1 MRRMWELVLRNTK
14 MYFKDMGIM
23 FLTSLITPA
32 ILLILFMTFL
42 GSIYKNSFVSAIP
55 NGLEVS
61 DKLINGLVAGQL
73 SSAMLATSCVTVA
86 FCSNLLMVQ
95 DRANGTRKDLIVS
108 PIKKTTL
115 GLSYFLASILSTL
128 IVNFAATMICF
139 IYIGCMGWFLS
150 VGEALLAIL
159 DVILLTLFGV
169 SLASCIN
176 YFLNTQGQAGA
187 VGTIISS
194 CYGFVCGAYMPISS
208 YGKGLQNFMAFLPG
222 TYGTSLI
229 RNHMMNGVLDSLSEQ
244 LPSEAIKA
252 MKDSVDVNLYFFDNS
267 VEVWQMYLILL
278 SFIVLFIALYLV
290 FVKFIK
296 RREN

>member
-14 MYFKDMGIM
+14 MYFKDMGM

-128 IVNFAATMICF
+128 IVNLTATIICF

-187 VGTIISS
+187 VGTIVSS

-229 RNHMMNGVLDSLSEQ
+229 RNHMMNGALDSLSEQ

>member
-14 MYFKDMGIM
+14 MYFKDMGM
-23 FLTSLITPA
+23 FLTSLIIPA

-55 NGLEVS
+55 KGLEVS

-128 IVNFAATMICF
+128 IVNLTATMICF

-187 VGTIISS
+187 VGTIVSS

-222 TYGTSLI
+222 TYGTGLI
-229 RNHMMNGVLDSLSEQ
+229 RNHMMNGALDSLSKQ

-252 MKDSVDVNLYFFDNS
+252 MKDSVDVNLYFFDNG

-290 FVKFIK
+290 FVKFVK

>member
-1 MRRMWELVLRNTK
+1 MRRMCELVLRNTK
-14 MYFKDMGIM
+14 MYFKDMGM

-42 GSIYKNSFVSAIP
+42 GTVYKDSFVSAIP
-55 NGLEVS
+55 KELEVS

-128 IVNFAATMICF
+128 IVNLTATMICF

-176 YFLNTQGQAGA
+176 YFLNTQGQASA
-187 VGTIISS
+187 VGTIVSS

-208 YGKGLQNFMAFLPG
+208 YGKGLQNLMAFLPG

-229 RNHMMNGVLDSLSEQ
+229 RNHMMNGALDSLSEQ

-267 VEVWQMYLILL
+267 VEVWEMYLILL

>member
-14 MYFKDMGIM
+14 MYFKDMGM

-55 NGLEVS
+55 KGLEVS

-128 IVNFAATMICF
+128 IVNLTATMICF

-187 VGTIISS
+187 VGTIVSS

-208 YGKGLQNFMAFLPG
+208 YGKGLQNFMAFSPG

-229 RNHMMNGVLDSLSEQ
+229 RNHMMNGALDSLSEQ
-244 LPSEAIKA
+244 LPAEAIKA
-252 MKDSVDVNLYFFDNS
+252 MKDSVDVNLYFFENS

>member
-1 MRRMWELVLRNTK
+1 M
-14 MYFKDMGIM
+14 
-23 FLTSLITPA
+23 
-32 ILLILFMTFL
+32 
-42 GSIYKNSFVSAIP
+42 
-55 NGLEVS
+55 S

-128 IVNFAATMICF
+128 IVNLTATMICF

-176 YFLNTQGQAGA
+176 YFLNTQGQASA
-187 VGTIISS
+187 VGTIVSS

-208 YGKGLQNFMAFLPG
+208 YGKGLQNLMAFLPG

-229 RNHMMNGVLDSLSEQ
+229 RNHMMNGALDSLSEQ

>member
-1 MRRMWELVLRNTK
+1 MRRMCELVLRNTK
-14 MYFKDMGIM
+14 MYFKDMGM

-95 DRANGTRKDLIVS
+95 DRASGTGKDLIVS

-128 IVNFAATMICF
+128 IVNLTATIICF

-187 VGTIISS
+187 VGTIVSS

-229 RNHMMNGVLDSLSEQ
+229 RNHMMNGALDSLSEQ

>member
-14 MYFKDMGIM
+14 MYFKDMGM

-128 IVNFAATMICF
+128 IVNLAATVICF

-187 VGTIISS
+187 VGTIVSS

>member
-1 MRRMWELVLRNTK
+1 MRRMCELVLRNTK
-14 MYFKDMGIM
+14 MYFKDMGM

-42 GSIYKNSFVSAIP
+42 GSIYKDSFVSAIP
-55 NGLEVS
+55 KGLEVS

-128 IVNFAATMICF
+128 IVNLTATMICF

-176 YFLNTQGQAGA
+176 YFLNTQGQASA
-187 VGTIISS
+187 VGTIVSS

-208 YGKGLQNFMAFLPG
+208 YGKGLRNLMAFLPG

-229 RNHMMNGVLDSLSEQ
+229 RNHMMNGALDSLSEQ

>member
-14 MYFKDMGIM
+14 MYFKDMGM

-42 GSIYKNSFVSAIP
+42 GSIYKDSFVSAIP
-55 NGLEVS
+55 KGLEVS
-61 DKLINGLVAGQL
+61 DKLISGLVAGQL

-128 IVNFAATMICF
+128 IVNLTATMICF

-176 YFLNTQGQAGA
+176 YFLNTQGQASA
-187 VGTIISS
+187 VGTIVSS

-208 YGKGLQNFMAFLPG
+208 YGKGLQNLMAFLPG
-222 TYGTSLI
+222 TYGNSLI
-229 RNHMMNGVLDSLSEQ
+229 RNHMMNGALDSLSEQ

>member
-1 MRRMWELVLRNTK
+1 MRRMCELVLRNTK
-14 MYFKDMGIM
+14 MYFKDMGM

-42 GSIYKNSFVSAIP
+42 GSIYKDSFVSAIP
-55 NGLEVS
+55 KGLEVS
-61 DKLINGLVAGQL
+61 DKLISGLVAGQL

-128 IVNFAATMICF
+128 IVNLAATMICF

-176 YFLNTQGQAGA
+176 YFLNTQGQASA
-187 VGTIISS
+187 VGTIVSS

-208 YGKGLQNFMAFLPG
+208 YGKGLQNLMAFLPG

-229 RNHMMNGVLDSLSEQ
+229 RNHMMNGALYSLSEQ

>member
-14 MYFKDMGIM
+14 MYFKDMGM

-128 IVNFAATMICF
+128 IVNLTATMICF

-187 VGTIISS
+187 VGTIVSS

-222 TYGTSLI
+222 NYGTGLI
-229 RNHMMNGVLDSLSEQ
+229 RNHMMNGALDSLSEQ

>member
-14 MYFKDMGIM
+14 MYFKDMGM

-128 IVNFAATMICF
+128 IVNLTATMICF

-150 VGEALLAIL
+150 VEEALLAIL

-187 VGTIISS
+187 VGTIVSS

-222 TYGTSLI
+222 TYGTGLI
-229 RNHMMNGVLDSLSEQ
+229 RNHMMNGALDSLSEQ
-244 LPSEAIKA
+244 LPAEAIKA

>member
-1 MRRMWELVLRNTK
+1 MRRMCELVLRNTK
-14 MYFKDMGIM
+14 MYFKDMGM

-42 GSIYKNSFVSAIP
+42 GSIYKDSFVSAIP
-55 NGLEVS
+55 KGLEVS

-128 IVNFAATMICF
+128 IVNLTATMICF

-176 YFLNTQGQAGA
+176 YFLNTQGQASA
-187 VGTIISS
+187 VGTIVSS

-208 YGKGLQNFMAFLPG
+208 YGKGLQNLMAFLPG

-229 RNHMMNGVLDSLSEQ
+229 RNHMMNGALDSLSEQ
-244 LPSEAIKA
+244 LPSEAINA

-296 RREN
+296 KRET

>member
-1 MRRMWELVLRNTK
+1 MRRMWELMLRNTK
-14 MYFKDMGIM
+14 MYFKDMGM

-55 NGLEVS
+55 KGLEVS

-95 DRANGTRKDLIVS
+95 DRANGIRKDLIVS

-128 IVNFAATMICF
+128 IVNLAATMICF
-139 IYIGCMGWFLS
+139 IYIGCTGWFLS

-187 VGTIISS
+187 VGTIVSS

-229 RNHMMNGVLDSLSEQ
+229 RNHMMNGALDSLSEQ

-290 FVKFIK
+290 FVKFIR

>member
-1 MRRMWELVLRNTK
+1 MRRMCELVLRNTK
-14 MYFKDMGIM
+14 MYFKDMGM

-42 GSIYKNSFVSAIP
+42 GTIYKDSFVSAIP
-55 NGLEVS
+55 KGLEVS

-128 IVNFAATMICF
+128 IVNLTATTICF

-176 YFLNTQGQAGA
+176 YFLNTQGQASA
-187 VGTIISS
+187 VGTIVSS

-208 YGKGLQNFMAFLPG
+208 YGKGLQNLMAFLPG

-229 RNHMMNGVLDSLSEQ
+229 RNHMMNGALDSLSEQ

>member
-1 MRRMWELVLRNTK
+1 MRRMCELVLRNTK
-14 MYFKDMGIM
+14 MYFKDMGM

-42 GSIYKNSFVSAIP
+42 GSIYKDSFVSAIP
-55 NGLEVS
+55 KGLEVS

-95 DRANGTRKDLIVS
+95 DRANGTRRDLIVS

-128 IVNFAATMICF
+128 IVNLTATMICF

-176 YFLNTQGQAGA
+176 YFLNTQGQASA
-187 VGTIISS
+187 VGTIVSS

-208 YGKGLQNFMAFLPG
+208 YGKGLQNLMAFLPG

-229 RNHMMNGVLDSLSEQ
+229 RNHMMNGALDFLSEQ

>member
-14 MYFKDMGIM
+14 MYFKDMGM

-128 IVNFAATMICF
+128 IVNLTATMICF

-187 VGTIISS
+187 VGTIVSS

-222 TYGTSLI
+222 TYGTGLI

-290 FVKFIK
+290 FVKFVK

>member
-14 MYFKDMGIM
+14 MYFKDMGM

-42 GSIYKNSFVSAIP
+42 RSIYKNSFVSAIP
-55 NGLEVS
+55 KGLEVS

-128 IVNFAATMICF
+128 IVNLTATMICF

-187 VGTIISS
+187 VGTIVSS

-229 RNHMMNGVLDSLSEQ
+229 RNHMMNGALDSLSEQ
-244 LPSEAIKA
+244 LPAEAIKA

>member
-14 MYFKDMGIM
+14 MYFKDMGM

-128 IVNFAATMICF
+128 IVNLTATMICF

-187 VGTIISS
+187 VGTIVSS

-229 RNHMMNGVLDSLSEQ
+229 RNHMMNGALDSLSEQ

-278 SFIVLFIALYLV
+278 SFIVLLIALYLV
-290 FVKFIK
+290 FVKFVK

>member
-14 MYFKDMGIM
+14 MYFKDMGM

-55 NGLEVS
+55 KGLEVS

-128 IVNFAATMICF
+128 IVNLTATMICF

-187 VGTIISS
+187 VGTIVSS

-222 TYGTSLI
+222 TYGTGLI
-229 RNHMMNGVLDSLSEQ
+229 RNHMMNGALDSLSEQ

-252 MKDSVDVNLYFFDNS
+252 MKDSVDVNLYFFDNG
-267 VEVWQMYLILL
+267 VEVWQMYLVLL

>member
-14 MYFKDMGIM
+14 MYFKDMGM

-128 IVNFAATMICF
+128 IVNLTATMICF
-139 IYIGCMGWFLS
+139 IYIGCTGWFLS

-187 VGTIISS
+187 VGTIVSS

-229 RNHMMNGVLDSLSEQ
+229 RNHMMNGALDSLSEQ
-244 LPSEAIKA
+244 LPAEAIKA

-290 FVKFIK
+290 FVKFIR

>member
-14 MYFKDMGIM
+14 MYFKDMGM

-128 IVNFAATMICF
+128 IVNLTATIICF

-187 VGTIISS
+187 VGTIVSS

-222 TYGTSLI
+222 TYGTGLI
-229 RNHMMNGVLDSLSEQ
+229 RNHMMNGALDSLSEQ

>member
-14 MYFKDMGIM
+14 MYFKDMGM

-128 IVNFAATMICF
+128 IVNLTATMICF

-187 VGTIISS
+187 VGTIVSS

-222 TYGTSLI
+222 TYGTGLI
-229 RNHMMNGVLDSLSEQ
+229 RNHMMNGALDSLSEQ

>member
-14 MYFKDMGIM
+14 MYFKDMGM

-42 GSIYKNSFVSAIP
+42 GSIYKDSFVSAIP
-55 NGLEVS
+55 KELEVS

-128 IVNFAATMICF
+128 IVNLTATMICF

-150 VGEALLAIL
+150 TGEALLAIL

-187 VGTIISS
+187 VGTIVSS

-222 TYGTSLI
+222 TYETSLI
-229 RNHMMNGVLDSLSEQ
+229 RNHMMNGALDSLSEQ

-252 MKDSVDVNLYFFDNS
+252 MKDSVDVNLYFFDNG

>member
-14 MYFKDMGIM
+14 MYFKDMGM

-128 IVNFAATMICF
+128 IVNLTATMICF

-159 DVILLTLFGV
+159 DVILLILFGV

-187 VGTIISS
+187 VGTIVSS

-222 TYGTSLI
+222 TYGTGLI
-229 RNHMMNGVLDSLSEQ
+229 RNHMMNGALDSLSEQ

>member
-1 MRRMWELVLRNTK
+1 MRRMCELVLRNTK
-14 MYFKDMGIM
+14 MYFKDMGM

-42 GSIYKNSFVSAIP
+42 GSIYKDSFVSAIP
-55 NGLEVS
+55 KGLEVS

-128 IVNFAATMICF
+128 IVNLTATMICF

-176 YFLNTQGQAGA
+176 YFLNTQGQASA
-187 VGTIISS
+187 VGTIVSS

-208 YGKGLQNFMAFLPG
+208 YGKGLQNLMAFLPG

-229 RNHMMNGVLDSLSEQ
+229 RNHMMNGALDSLSEE

>member
-14 MYFKDMGIM
+14 MYFKDMGM

-128 IVNFAATMICF
+128 IVNLTATMICF

-187 VGTIISS
+187 VGTIVSS

-222 TYGTSLI
+222 TYGTGLI
-229 RNHMMNGVLDSLSEQ
+229 RNHMMNGALDSLSEQ

-267 VEVWQMYLILL
+267 VEVWQMYLVLL

-290 FVKFIK
+290 FVKFVK

>member
-14 MYFKDMGIM
+14 MYFKDMGM

-73 SSAMLATSCVTVA
+73 SSATLATSCVTVA

-128 IVNFAATMICF
+128 IVNLTATMICF
-139 IYIGCMGWFLS
+139 IYIGCTGWFLS

-187 VGTIISS
+187 VGTIVSS

-229 RNHMMNGVLDSLSEQ
+229 RNHMMNGALDSLSEQ
-244 LPSEAIKA
+244 LPAEAIKA

>member
-14 MYFKDMGIM
+14 MYFKDMGM

-128 IVNFAATMICF
+128 IVNLTATMICF

-187 VGTIISS
+187 VGTIVSS

-229 RNHMMNGVLDSLSEQ
+229 RNHMMNGALDSLSEQ

-278 SFIVLFIALYLV
+278 SFIVLLIALYLV

>member
-1 MRRMWELVLRNTK
+1 
-14 MYFKDMGIM
+14 
-23 FLTSLITPA
+23 
-32 ILLILFMTFL
+32 
-42 GSIYKNSFVSAIP
+42 
-55 NGLEVS
+55 
-61 DKLINGLVAGQL
+61 
-73 SSAMLATSCVTVA
+73 MLATSCVTVA

-115 GLSYFLASILSTL
+115 GLSYFLASISSTL
-128 IVNFAATMICF
+128 IVNLTATMICF

-150 VGEALLAIL
+150 AGEALLAIL

-187 VGTIISS
+187 VGTIVSS

-229 RNHMMNGVLDSLSEQ
+229 RNHMMNGALDSLSEQ

-278 SFIVLFIALYLV
+278 SFIVLLIVLYLV

>member
-1 MRRMWELVLRNTK
+1 MRRMCELVLRNTK
-14 MYFKDMGIM
+14 MYFKDMGM

-42 GSIYKNSFVSAIP
+42 GSIYKDSFVSAIP
-55 NGLEVS
+55 KGLEVS

-128 IVNFAATMICF
+128 IVNLAATVICF

-176 YFLNTQGQAGA
+176 YFLNTQGQASA
-187 VGTIISS
+187 VGTIVSS

-208 YGKGLQNFMAFLPG
+208 YGKGLQNLMAFLPG

-229 RNHMMNGVLDSLSEQ
+229 RNHMMNGALDSLSEQ

>member
-1 MRRMWELVLRNTK
+1 MRRMCELVLRNTK
-14 MYFKDMGIM
+14 MYFKDMGM

-42 GSIYKNSFVSAIP
+42 GSIYKDSFVSAIP
-55 NGLEVS
+55 KGLEVS

-128 IVNFAATMICF
+128 IVNLTATMICF
-139 IYIGCMGWFLS
+139 IYIGFMGWFLS
-150 VGEALLAIL
+150 AGEALLAIL

-176 YFLNTQGQAGA
+176 YFLNTQGQASA
-187 VGTIISS
+187 VGTIVSS

-229 RNHMMNGVLDSLSEQ
+229 RNHMMNGALDSLSEQ

-296 RREN
+296 RRES

>member
-14 MYFKDMGIM
+14 MYFKDMGM

-128 IVNFAATMICF
+128 IVNLTATMICF

-187 VGTIISS
+187 VGTIVSS
-194 CYGFVCGAYMPISS
+194 CYGFVCGAYMPISG

-229 RNHMMNGVLDSLSEQ
+229 RNHMMNGALDSLSEQ

>member
-14 MYFKDMGIM
+14 MYFKDMGM

-55 NGLEVS
+55 KGLEVS

-128 IVNFAATMICF
+128 IVNLAATMICF
-139 IYIGCMGWFLS
+139 IYIGCTGWFLS
-150 VGEALLAIL
+150 VGEAILAIL

-187 VGTIISS
+187 VGTIVSS

-208 YGKGLQNFMAFLPG
+208 YGKGLQNFMGFLPG

-229 RNHMMNGVLDSLSEQ
+229 RNHMMNGALDSLSEQ

-290 FVKFIK
+290 FVKFVK

>member
-14 MYFKDMGIM
+14 MYFKDMGM

-42 GSIYKNSFVSAIP
+42 GSIYKDSFVSAIP
-55 NGLEVS
+55 KGLEVS
-61 DKLINGLVAGQL
+61 DKLISGLVAGQL

-128 IVNFAATMICF
+128 IVNLAATMICF

-176 YFLNTQGQAGA
+176 YFLNTQGQASA
-187 VGTIISS
+187 VGTIVSS

-208 YGKGLQNFMAFLPG
+208 YGKGLQNLMAFLPG

-229 RNHMMNGVLDSLSEQ
+229 RNHMMNGALDSLSEQ

>member
-1 MRRMWELVLRNTK
+1 MRRMCELVLRNTK
-14 MYFKDMGIM
+14 MYFKDMGM

-32 ILLILFMTFL
+32 ILLILLMTFL
-42 GSIYKNSFVSAIP
+42 GSIYKDSFVSAIP
-55 NGLEVS
+55 KGLEVS

-128 IVNFAATMICF
+128 IVNLTATMICF

-176 YFLNTQGQAGA
+176 YFLNTQGQASA
-187 VGTIISS
+187 VGTIVSS

-208 YGKGLQNFMAFLPG
+208 YGKGLQNLMAFLPG
-222 TYGTSLI
+222 TYVTSLI
-229 RNHMMNGVLDSLSEQ
+229 RNHMMNGALDSLSEQ

-267 VEVWQMYLILL
+267 VEVCQMYLILL

>member
-14 MYFKDMGIM
+14 MYFKDMGM

-61 DKLINGLVAGQL
+61 DKIINGLVAGQL

-128 IVNFAATMICF
+128 IVNLAATMICF
-139 IYIGCMGWFLS
+139 IYIGCTGWFLS
-150 VGEALLAIL
+150 VGEAILAIL

-187 VGTIISS
+187 VGTIVSS

-229 RNHMMNGVLDSLSEQ
+229 RNHMMNGALDSLSEQ

-290 FVKFIK
+290 FVKFVK

>member
-1 MRRMWELVLRNTK
+1 MRRMCELVLRNTK
-14 MYFKDMGIM
+14 MYFKDMGM

-115 GLSYFLASILSTL
+115 GLSYFLASISSTL
-128 IVNFAATMICF
+128 IVNLTATMICF

-150 VGEALLAIL
+150 AGEALLAIL

-187 VGTIISS
+187 VGTIVSS

-229 RNHMMNGVLDSLSEQ
+229 RNHMMNGALDSLSEQ
-244 LPSEAIKA
+244 LPLEAIKA

>member
-14 MYFKDMGIM
+14 MYFKDMGM

-55 NGLEVS
+55 KGLEVP

-187 VGTIISS
+187 VGTIVSS

-229 RNHMMNGVLDSLSEQ
+229 RNHMMNGALDSLSEQ